1 MSFKI
6 AQLPADDKLAQ
17 MISVEMLAQVYPR
30 ELVCQVLTEQQRWEQ
45 RESKL
50 SHVLMVYYVIAL
62 SLFPRLGLREVY
74 GRLLRAWH
82 WLSGVLAGELRERTM
97 PSTGA
102 LCYRRGT
109 LGIGVLRRLLR
120 LVCRPLATPQTP
132 GAYRCGLRLMAIDS
146 TLEDIADTPANAA
159 FFGRI
164 ASGASASSF
173 PQARCLYLAEV
184 GTHAIVDA
192 VMAPCRVSEHRLL
205 PALLRSVQADML
217 VLLDRGLFSG
227 PVLAALRRLGAQG
240 LARLEAGMLTKPLR
254 RLCDGSYLVE
264 LLPATSRGLRE
275 PLLLRVIEYS
285 LDHQVAGQMK
295 QLAQSTTSRPCDP
308 TQVHR
313 LVTTL
318 LDPERYPAHELILCY
333 HERWEIELCVDEIK
347 THLRLSPHPLRS
359 RTPLGVLQELYG
371 LLLLHYAVRSF
382 MATSAAQADLD
393 PDRLSFT
400 HAVHVLGDAL
410 LLAPLVPAPAQPRF
424 WQQVL
429 ADLRDPDMLLPARR
443 LRFNPRVLKHSSHF
457 RHKRSTDQ
465 GFHLKHRS
473 FADILLI

>member
-17 MISVEMLAQVYPR
+17 LVSVELLTQLYPQ
-30 ELVCQVLTEQQRWEQ
+30 ELICQVLTEQRRWEQ

-74 GRLLRAWH
+74 ARLLRAWH
-82 WLSGVLAGELRERTM
+82 WLGEVLERSL
-97 PSTGA
+97 PSAGA

-109 LGIGVLRRLLR
+109 LGIGVLRGLLR
-120 LVCRPLATPQTP
+120 QVCRPLATPETP
-132 GAYRCGLRLMAIDS
+132 GAYRFGLRLMAIDR
-146 TLEDIADTPANAA
+146 TLEDVADTPANAA
-159 FFGRI
+159 FFGRV
-164 ASGASASSF
+164 ASGASASPF

-184 GTHAIVDA
+184 GTHAIVA
-192 VMAPCRVSEHRLL
+192 ARMVPCRIRDHPLL

-227 PVLAALRRLGAQG
+227 PALAALRAKQAHG

-254 RLCDGSYLVE
+254 RLWDGSYLVK
-264 LLPATSRGLRE
+264 LVPTTSHGLRE
-275 PLLLRVIEYS
+275 PLLLRVIEYT
-285 LDHQVAGQMK
+285 LDPQVAQQMK

-308 TQVHR
+308 RQVHR

-318 LDPERYPAHELILCY
+318 LDPEQYPALDLILCY
-333 HERWEIELCVDEIK
+333 HERWEIELCVDELK

-359 RTPLGVLQELYG
+359 RTPLGVLQVLYG
-371 LLLLHYAVRSF
+371 LLLLHYAVRAL
-382 MATSAAQADLD
+382 MATSAAQAALD

-410 LLAPLVPAPAQPRF
+410 LLAPL
-424 WQQVL
+424 
-429 ADLRDPDMLLPARR
+429 LPARR

-457 RHKRSTDQ
+457 RHKRLTDQ

-473 FADILLI
+473 FADILRI

>member
-17 MISVEMLAQVYPR
+17 LVSVELLTQLYPQH
-30 ELVCQVLTEQQRWEQ
+30 LLCQVLTEQRRWEQ

-74 GRLLRAWH
+74 ARLLRAWH
-82 WLSGVLAGELRERTM
+82 WLGERVQGGL
-97 PSTGA
+97 PSAGA

-109 LGIGVLRRLLR
+109 LGIGVLRRLVR
-120 LVCRPLATPQTP
+120 QACRPLATPETP
-132 GAYRCGLRLMAIDS
+132 GAYRFGLRLMAIDS
-146 TLEDIADTPANAA
+146 TLEDVADTPANAA

-164 ASGASASSF
+164 ASGASASAF

-184 GTHAIVDA
+184 GTHAIVEA
-192 VMAPCRVSEHRLL
+192 VAAPCRVSDHRLL
-205 PALLRSVQADML
+205 PALLPWVQADML
-217 VLLDRGLFSG
+217 VLLDRGVFSG
-227 PVLAALRRLGAQG
+227 PVLAGLRARQAHG
-240 LARLEAGMLTKPLR
+240 LARLEAGMLTRPLR
-254 RLCDGSYLVE
+254 RLADGSYLVE
-264 LLPATSRGLRE
+264 LTPATSRGLRE
-275 PLLLRVIEYS
+275 PLLLRVIEYT
-285 LDHQVAGQMK
+285 LDPAVAQQMK
-295 QLAQSTTSRPCDP
+295 HLAHSTTSRACDP

-318 LDPERYPAHELILCY
+318 LDPERCPARDLIECY
-333 HERWEIELCVDEIK
+333 HERWEIELCIDELK
-347 THLRLSPHPLRS
+347 SHLRLSPHPLRS

-400 HAVHVLGDAL
+400 HAIHVLGDAL
-410 LLAPLVPAPAQPRF
+410 LLAPLVPAAARPRF

-429 ADLRDPDMLLPARR
+429 ADLRDPATLLPARR

>member
-17 MISVEMLAQVYPR
+17 LVSVELLTQLYPQ
-30 ELVCQVLTEQQRWEQ
+30 ELICQVLTEQRRWEQ

-50 SHVLMVYYVIAL
+50 SHVLMVYYVIVL

-74 GRLLRAWH
+74 ARLLRAWH
-82 WLSGVLAGELRERTM
+82 WLGALVTGGL
-97 PSTGA
+97 PSAGA

-109 LGIGVLRRLLR
+109 LGIGVLRCLLR
-120 LVCRPLATPQTP
+120 QVCRPLATPETP
-132 GAYRCGLRLMAIDS
+132 GAYRFGLRLMAIDS
-146 TLEDIADTPANAA
+146 TLEDVADTPANAA

-164 ASGASASSF
+164 ASGASASAF
-173 PQARCLYLAEV
+173 PQARCLYLGEV
-184 GTHAIVDA
+184 GTHAIVEA
-192 VMAPCRVSEHRLL
+192 VVAPCRVSDHRLL
-205 PALLRSVQADML
+205 PAVLRSVQADML
-217 VLLDRGLFSG
+217 VLLDRGVFSG
-227 PVLAALRRLGAQG
+227 PVLAALRAKQAHG

-254 RLCDGSYLVE
+254 RLGDGSYLVT
-264 LLPATSRGLRE
+264 LTPTTSHGLRE
-275 PLLLRVIEYS
+275 PLLLRVIEYT
-285 LDHQVAGQMK
+285 LDPPIAQQMK
-295 QLAQSTTSRPCDP
+295 QLAHSTTSRPCDP

-318 LDPERYPAHELILCY
+318 LDPEQYPARALILCY
-333 HERWEIELCVDEIK
+333 HERWEIELCIDELKI
-347 THLRLSPHPLRS
+347 HLRLSPHPLRS

-371 LLLLHYAVRSF
+371 LLLLHYAVRSC

-400 HAVHVLGDAL
+400 HAVHVLSDAL
-410 LLAPLVPAPAQPRF
+410 LLAPLVPVAAKSRF

-429 ADLRDPDMLLPARR
+429 ADLRDPDTLLPARR

-457 RHKRSTDQ
+457 RHKRSADQ

-473 FADILLI
+473 FTDILLI

>member
-17 MISVEMLAQVYPR
+17 LVSVELLTQLYPQ
-30 ELVCQVLTEQQRWEQ
+30 ELICQVLTEQRRWEQ

-50 SHVLMVYYVIAL
+50 SHVLMVYYVIVL

-74 GRLLRAWH
+74 ARLLRAWH
-82 WLSGVLAGELRERTM
+82 WLGALVTGGL
-97 PSTGA
+97 PSAGA

-109 LGIGVLRRLLR
+109 LGIGVLRCLVRQ
-120 LVCRPLATPQTP
+120 VCRPLATPETP
-132 GAYRCGLRLMAIDS
+132 GAYRFGLRLMAIDS
-146 TLEDIADTPANAA
+146 TLEDVADTPANAA

-164 ASGASASSF
+164 ASGASASAF
-173 PQARCLYLAEV
+173 PQARCLYLGEV
-184 GTHAIVDA
+184 GTHAIVEA
-192 VMAPCRVSEHRLL
+192 VVAPCRVSDHRLL
-205 PALLRSVQADML
+205 PAVLRSVQADML
-217 VLLDRGLFSG
+217 VLLDRGVFSG
-227 PVLAALRRLGAQG
+227 PVLAALRAKQAHG

-254 RLCDGSYLVE
+254 RLGDGSYLVN
-264 LLPATSRGLRE
+264 LTPTTSHGLRE

-285 LDHQVAGQMK
+285 LDPPTAQQMK
-295 QLAQSTTSRPCDP
+295 QLAHSTTSRPCDP

-318 LDPERYPAHELILCY
+318 LDPEQYPARALILCY
-333 HERWEIELCVDEIK
+333 HERWEIELCIDELK

-371 LLLLHYAVRSF
+371 LLLLHYAVRF
-382 MATSAAQADLD
+382 CMATSAAQADLD

-400 HAVHVLGDAL
+400 HAV
-410 LLAPLVPAPAQPRF
+410 
-424 WQQVL
+424 QVL
-429 ADLRDPDMLLPARR
+429 ADLRDPATLLPARR

-457 RHKRSTDQ
+457 RHKRSADQ

-473 FADILLI
+473 FTDILLI

>member
-6 AQLPADDKLAQ
+6 AQLPASDKLAQ
-17 MISVEMLAQVYPR
+17 LVSVEVLTRLYPR
-30 ELVCQVLTEQQRWEQ
+30 ELVCQLLTEQRRWEQ

-74 GRLLRAWH
+74 GRLTRAWR
-82 WLSGVLAGELRERTM
+82 WVSEGVTWGLPTA
-97 PSTGA
+97 GA

-109 LGIGVLRRLLR
+109 LGISVLRRLFGQ
-120 LVCRPLATPQTP
+120 VCRPLATPETP
-132 GAYRCGLRLMAIDS
+132 GAFCFGLRLMAIDS
-146 TLEDIADTPANAA
+146 TLEDVADTPANAR
-159 FFGRI
+159 FFGRV
-164 ASGASASSF
+164 ASGPSASPF

-192 VMAPCRVSEHRLL
+192 LFAPCRISDHHLL
-205 PALLRSVQADML
+205 PALLRSVEAGML
-217 VLLDRGLFSG
+217 VLLDRGVFSG
-227 PVLAALRRLGAQG
+227 PVLAGVRAKGAHG
-240 LARLEAGMLTKPLR
+240 LARLEQGMLTRPWR
-254 RLCDGSYLVE
+254 RLADGSYLVQ
-264 LLPATSRGLRE
+264 LTPKTSRGLSE
-275 PLLLRVIEYS
+275 PLTLRVIEYT
-285 LDHQVAGQMK
+285 LDPPVAQQMK
-295 QLAQSTTSRPCDP
+295 QQAHSTTSRAADP
-308 TQVHR
+308 TAVHR

-318 LDPERYPAHELILCY
+318 LDPERYPALDLIRCY
-333 HERWEIELCVDEIK
+333 HERWEIELCVDELKI
-347 THLRLSPHPLRS
+347 HLRLSAHPLRS

-371 LLLLHYAVRSF
+371 LLLLHYAVRQL
-382 MATSAAQADLD
+382 MATSATQSDLD

-400 HAVHVLGDAL
+400 HAIHVLSDAL
-410 LLAPLVPAPAQPRF
+410 LISPLVPSQAQPRF

-429 ADLRDPDMLLPARR
+429 ADLRDPASLLPPRR

>member
-6 AQLPADDKLAQ
+6 AQLPADDKMAQ
-17 MISVEMLAQVYPR
+17 LVSVELLTRLYPR
-30 ELVCQVLTEQQRWEQ
+30 ELVCQLLTELRRWEQ

-50 SHVLMVYYVIAL
+50 SHVLMVYYVIVL

-74 GRLLRAWH
+74 AHLLRGWH
-82 WLSGVLAGELRERTM
+82 WLGGVLVGSL
-97 PSTGA
+97 PSAGA

-109 LGIGVLRRLLR
+109 LGIGVLRCLLR
-120 LVCRPLATPQTP
+120 QVCRPLATPQTP
-132 GAYRCGLRLMAIDS
+132 GAYRFGLRLMAIDS
-146 TLEDIADTPANAA
+146 TLEDVADTPANAA
-159 FFGRI
+159 FFGRV
-164 ASGASASSF
+164 ASGASASPF

-192 VMAPCRVSEHRLL
+192 RIAPCRISDHHLL
-205 PALLRSVQADML
+205 PALLRSVEADML
-217 VLLDRGLFSG
+217 VLLDRGVFSG
-227 PVLAALRRLGAQG
+227 PTFAALRAKQAHG

-254 RLCDGSYLVE
+254 RLSDGSYLVE
-264 LLPATSRGLRE
+264 LTPKTSRGLSH
-275 PLLLRVIEYS
+275 PLLLRVIEYR
-285 LDHQVAGQMK
+285 LNPPVAQQMK
-295 QLAQSTTSRPCDP
+295 QLAQSTTSRACDP

-318 LDPERYPAHELILCY
+318 LDPQLYPALDLIVCY
-333 HERWEIELCVDEIK
+333 HERWEIELCIDEVKI
-347 THLRLSPHPLRS
+347 HLRLSAHPLRS

-371 LLLLHYAVRSF
+371 LLLLHYALRTL

-400 HAVHVLGDAL
+400 HAIHVLSDAL
-410 LLAPLVPAPAQPRF
+410 LLAPLVPIAAQSRF

-429 ADLRDPDMLLPARR
+429 ADLRDPHTLLPPRR